1 MPDAIILAYDA
12 GDGDEMAFQL
22 THPISTVSS
31 VHPNTEIGLWETS
44 FSTEQLPGAPVSIT
58 AWAFD
63 VNSGKAFRLGGRFK
77 IDGP

>member
-1 MPDAIILAYDA
+1 IILAYDA

-22 THPISTVSS
+22 THPIRTTSS
-31 VHPNTEIGLWETS
+31 AHPNTEIGSWETS
-44 FSTEQLPGAPVSIT
+44 FSTEQLPGASVSIT

-63 VNSGKAFRLGGRFK
+63 VNSGKAFRLSGRFK